1 MDADRVQGDGEMS
14 TLSEADTPIVAS
26 PAPKPETQMLIV
38 GAGLGG
44 LCMGALMS
52 MAGRRDFVIIEK
64 ANDLGGTW
72 RDNVYPGC
80 ACDVPS
86 HLYSF
91 SFAQKPDWSGLFP
104 NQPEILAY
112 IDEVAAEHGLRS
124 HITFGAALLKAEWD
138 EENAFW
144 RVETSKGQITA
155 RHLVTAIGAL
165 HAPSIP
171 KLSGMKA
178 FAGKSFHSAQWDS
191 SIDLTGAN
199 VAVIGTGA
207 SAIQFVPQI
216 AGKIG
221 KLGIYQRTAPWILP
235 RFDRPLTS
243 IERTLLRHIPGYKT
257 LFRASLYAFYEL
269 RFPIFKGNRKMGAI
283 AEALA
288 RTHLQSQIKD
298 EILRQKLT
306 PSYRLGCKRALIA
319 DDYYPTLL
327 RENVELI
334 TDPIAQVQPHSIVT
348 KDGRERPTDVII
360 YGTGFDVAGPF
371 RRLDIIGR
379 GVALADVWR
388 DEMRSYLGLA
398 VSGFPNFHM
407 LLGPNTGLGH
417 NSVIIMIEAQARHI
431 MNCLDQMDAKNLHV
445 IDVKPQAEAASF
457 DDIQSRLVNS
467 IWQAGGCRSWYQDER
482 GRNIALWP
490 GSTLDYE
497 RKTRRASLA
506 DYDAR

>member
-1 MDADRVQGDGEMS
+1 
-14 TLSEADTPIVAS
+14 
-26 PAPKPETQMLIV
+26 MLIV

-44 LCMGALMS
+44 LCMAALMRK
-52 MAGRRDFVIIEK
+52 AGRNDFVVIEK
-64 ANDLGGTW
+64 ADDLGGTW

-91 SFAQKPDWSGLFP
+91 SFAQKPDWSRLFP

-112 IDEVAAEHGLRS
+112 IREVAQEHALLPQ
-124 HITFGAALLKAEWD
+124 IEFGAALLKAEWD
-138 EENAFW
+138 ETNAYW
-144 RVETSKGQITA
+144 SVVTSKGQITA

-171 KLSGMKA
+171 KLPGIAA

-191 SIDLTGAN
+191 NIDLTGAN

-216 AGKIG
+216 AGKVG
-221 KLGIYQRTAPWILP
+221 KLDIYQRTAPWILP

-243 IERTLLRHIPGYKT
+243 IERTLLCHVPGYKA
-257 LFRASLYAFYEL
+257 LFRAGLYAFYEL

-283 AEALA
+283 AEAFA
-288 RTHLQSQIKD
+288 RRHLHSQIKD
-298 EILRQKLT
+298 AGLRRKLT

-334 TDPIAQVQPHSIVT
+334 TDPIAQVQPHSVVT
-348 KDGRERPTDVII
+348 EDGPEHPTDVII

-371 RRLDIIGR
+371 RRLAIVGR
-379 GVALADVWR
+379 GGVPLADVWR
-388 DEMRSYLGLA
+388 NEMRSYLGLA

-417 NSVIIMIEAQARHI
+417 NSVIIMIEAQGRHI
-431 MNCLDQMDAKNLHV
+431 LKCLDQMDANNLRV

-457 DDIQSRLVNS
+457 DDMQSRLASS

-482 GRNIALWP
+482 GRNVALWP

-497 RKTRRASLA
+497 RKTRRASLS
-506 DYDAR
+506 DYDAC